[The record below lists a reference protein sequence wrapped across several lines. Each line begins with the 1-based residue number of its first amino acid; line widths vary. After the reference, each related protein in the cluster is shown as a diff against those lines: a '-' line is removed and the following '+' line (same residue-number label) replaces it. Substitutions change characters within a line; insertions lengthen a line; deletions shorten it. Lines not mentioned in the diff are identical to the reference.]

1 MITNRPATPHRS
13 HAGLRFVLPLVVL
26 LLLVVAPIGSSLAQQ
41 AAREPTPTESASGDG
56 IPLDAPFDA
65 ATPSGTAAESTPA
78 SVPPAAATP
87 AAATPAPGGTPDAS
101 VGSPA
106 TPEALD
112 CQGPCLV
119 RIAAS
124 DKTDAALT
132 ATGIRPSYRND
143 AAVWVGGSPADLGRL
158 VANGADVLAVV
169 DAMPSLN
176 LYAVSASDGSPNADD
191 LAGFGTVVDAAGQT
205 AIVQVSTVPAVVL
218 GPISAGYRVEKV
230 APYVPAGTPLLTTDA
245 MRHLPSVGTAIDR
258 FPDASDTEVTRT
270 LTDLQSNAVAPGQLG
285 TRYFDLPGNAIAA
298 EYVYLRYAALGL
310 TVWYEDYVASN
321 GMLSLNVV
329 AEIPGEDSSAI
340 FAVFAHYDSIADD
353 TPGND
358 VAPGVLDNGTGQAIM
373 LEDARLL
380 TGYHL
385 QNPIRFVALDGEE
398 VGLQGSIAFGERAQR
413 ENTPYVAGINIDS
426 VGTSL
431 GERRLI
437 VNAVG
442 DNGFIEDALVQQ
454 YDAHG
459 FALNL
464 LVRQNP
470 AIISDETEL
479 TNAGIPTILVASM
492 VYGDP
497 LINCSCDTLDGV
509 DVDYVRATSRLVMLT
524 LAVLQDNPDTATP
537 AAP

>member
-1 MITNRPATPHRS
+1 MPR
-13 HAGLRFVLPLVVL
+13 LVLVL
-26 LLLVVAPIGSSLAQQ
+26 LGLLLIVMAPVGASLAQQ
-41 AAREPTPTESASGDG
+41 TTQAPTPTEATSSDG
-56 IPLDAPFDA
+56 IPLGAPPDVGTPSDA
-65 ATPSGTAAESTPA
+65 APSA
-78 SVPPAAATP
+78 
-87 AAATPAPGGTPDAS
+87 
-101 VGSPA
+101 A
-106 TPEALD
+106 TPEAGTPTAGTPTAATPVAGTSAAAAGTPATKVLD

-119 RIAAS
+119 RIAANDRS
-124 DKTDAALT
+124 DAALT
-132 ATGIRPSYRND
+132 ETGLRPSYRTD
-143 AAVWVGGSPADLGRL
+143 ATIWVGGSPADLGAL
-158 VANGADVLAVV
+158 AANGAEIIAVV

-176 LYAVSASDGSPNADD
+176 LYAVTGPDGAPGATD
-191 LAGFGTVVDAAGQT
+191 LADFGSIIDSSGQT
-205 AIVQVSTVPAVVL
+205 AIVQVATVPAVVL
-218 GPISAGYRVEKV
+218 GPVAAGFRVEKV
-230 APYVPAGTPLLTTDA
+230 APYVPAGTPLLTIDA
-245 MRHLPSVGTAIDR
+245 MRQLPSVGTAIDR
-258 FPDASDTEVTRT
+258 FPDASSTGITRT

-285 TRYFDLPGNAIAA
+285 TRYFNLPANAIAA
-298 EYVYLRYAALGL
+298 EYIYLRYAAVGL
-310 TVWYEDYVASN
+310 KVWYEDYIASN

-329 AEIPGEDSSAI
+329 AEIPGEDPSAI

-373 LEDARLL
+373 LENARLL
-380 TGYHL
+380 SGFHL

-398 VGLQGSIAFGERAQR
+398 VGLQGSIAFGQRAQQ
-413 ENTPYVAGINIDS
+413 ENTPYVGGINLDS
-426 VGTSL
+426 IGTSR

-442 DNGFIEDALVQQ
+442 DNGFIQDALVQQ

-479 TNAGIPTILVASM
+479 TNAGIPTILIASM

-524 LAVLQDNPDTATP
+524 LAALQDGPDTATP
-537 AAP
+537 AAT

>member
-1 MITNRPATPHRS
+1 MIANRPVTPHRS
-13 HAGLRFVLPLVVL
+13 HAGWRFVLPLVVV
-26 LLLVVAPIGSSLAQQ
+26 LLLVLTPFGSSLAQQ
-41 AAREPTPTESASGDG
+41 ATQEPTPTESASGDG
-56 IPLDAPFDA
+56 IPLDLPFDA
-65 ATPSGTAAESTPA
+65 STPSGTPAGATPTRG
-78 SVPPAAATP
+78 TP
-87 AAATPAPGGTPDAS
+87 AAATLTAATPTAGGTP
-101 VGSPA
+101 A
-106 TPEALD
+106 TSAGTPSAEALG

-119 RIAAS
+119 RIAATG
-124 DKTDAALT
+124 KTDAALK
-132 ATGIRPSYRND
+132 ATGMRPSYRTD
-143 AAVWVGGSPADLGRL
+143 AAVWVGGAPADLGRL
-158 VANGADVLAVV
+158 VANGADVLAVS

-176 LYAVSASDGSPNADD
+176 LYAVTGSDGSPSADD
-191 LAGFGTVVDAAGQT
+191 LADFGTIVDTAGPT
-205 AIVQVSTVPAVVL
+205 AIVRVSTVPAVVL
-218 GPISAGYRVEKV
+218 GPISSGYRVEKV
-230 APYVPAGTPLLTTDA
+230 TPYVPAGTPLLTIDT
-245 MRHLPSVGTAIDR
+245 MRHLPPVGTVIDR
-258 FPDASDTEVTRT
+258 FPDASDAEVTRT
-270 LTDLQSNAVAPGQLG
+270 LTDLQSNAAAPGQLG
-285 TRYFDLPGNAIAA
+285 TRYFDQPGNAIAA

-310 TVWYEDYVASN
+310 TVWYEDYIASN

-373 LEDARLL
+373 LENARLL

-385 QNPIRFVALDGEE
+385 QNPIRFIALDGEE
-398 VGLQGSIAFGERAQR
+398 VGFQGSIAFGQRAQR
-413 ENTPYVAGINIDS
+413 ENTPYVGGINIDS
-426 VGTSL
+426 VGTAL

-442 DNGFIEDALVQQ
+442 DNGFIQDALVRQ

-470 AIISDETEL
+470 AIVSDETEL
-479 TNAGIPTILVASM
+479 TNAGIPTILVGSM

-509 DVDYVRATSRLVMLT
+509 DVDYVRATARLVMLT
-524 LAVLQDNPDTATP
+524 SAALQDNPDAATP
-537 AAP
+537 TAP